1 MRPTL
6 KKCTRHG
13 KPCTCA
19 MGNVY
24 RFVEPVILYMLKKTG
39 KSYGYDLAGGMKEH
53 ALTDSEI
60 EGAALYRTL
69 RRLEQ
74 NGYVKSSWD
83 TAAAGP
89 ARRTY
94 ILTKAGEEHL
104 REWAEV
110 LHHLSVSMERFVQK
124 TRQINRTSRSRAT
137 AAS

>member
-6 KKCTRHG
+6 KKCTKHG

-19 MGNVY
+19 MGNIY
-24 RFVEPVILYMLKKTG
+24 RFAEPVILYMLKQKG
-39 KSYGYDLAGGMKEH
+39 KSYGYDLASGMKEH

-69 RRLEQ
+69 RRLEE

-83 TAAAGP
+83 VAGAGP

-94 ILTKAGEEHL
+94 ILTDSGDRHL
-104 REWAEV
+104 AEWAEV
-110 LHHLSVSMERFVQK
+110 LHKLSTSMEHFVQK
-124 TRQINRTSRSRAT
+124 SRQLNRSTRSRTT